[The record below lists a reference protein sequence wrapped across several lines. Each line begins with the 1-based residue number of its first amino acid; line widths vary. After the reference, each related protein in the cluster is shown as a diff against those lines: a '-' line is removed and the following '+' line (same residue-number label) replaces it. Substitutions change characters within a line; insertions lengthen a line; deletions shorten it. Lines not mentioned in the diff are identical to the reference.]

1 MPRFVNARTA
11 VCMPL
16 LLSGRG
22 IMIDRALCVVA
33 HTYDAT
39 WNSAMGSA
47 LNGNSDG
54 EDG

>member
-1 MPRFVNARTA
+1 
-11 VCMPL
+11 MPL
-16 LLSGRG
+16 LLSGRR

-47 LNGNSDG
+47 LNGDSDG